1 MTTDLIPFLANIAL
15 VAHADGKL
23 SASELGQLEAI
34 RADLKMKKGDFNKA
48 ITIVGANDHKLTAV
62 GTFADQVMNLELMLR
77 VAYADD
83 DLDRAEADL
92 IADFCRMI
100 GITQEQIDR
109 LEKEIL
115 NSLKQQKKMCVSC
128 GALALADAKFC
139 PRCGV
144 SLEKKE
150 LSTPVEFE
158 IPKSGIAIEFAD
170 STAASFS
177 KALET
182 ARASSGYQKRLMNK
196 KTWHLATFPSGSFEA
211 ALPLAGAL
219 SGIRNKRAFYDGIE
233 KPWDEIFG
241 FAWCATERNSA
252 YRPLEYCFGKDENR
266 INPWGCKQARMDW
279 TDWADWFSY
288 GAWEKGG
295 LFVSK
300 VVWRFNKER
309 IRHELATKLFRYRF
323 CPHMVPKLAQAVIR
337 HLPDTVAPESDKN
350 WVFNRAYE
358 DAPGCIKVVEKEEPG
373 AYVFTNEYWSDGV
386 RPRGFQVLGD
396 VLIKAMA
403 EAGGCAVSPRSLFT
417 P

>member
-1 MTTDLIPFLANIAL
+1 MISDPIPFLANIAL

-48 ITIVGANDHKLTAV
+48 IAVVGANDHKLTPV

-83 DLDRAEADL
+83 DLDSAEAEL
-92 IADFCRMI
+92 IGDFCLMI
-100 GITQEQIDR
+100 GVTQDQIDR

-115 NSLKQQKKMCVSC
+115 NSLKPQGKMCLSC
-128 GALALADAKFC
+128 GSSALADAKFC
-139 PRCGV
+139 PRCGE
-144 SLEKKE
+144 SLDKKDQ
-150 LSTPVEFE
+150 STPVEFE
-158 IPKSGIAIEFAD
+158 IPRSGIAIEFAD

-182 ARASSGYQKRLMNK
+182 ARASSGYQKCMRNK
-196 KTWHLATFPSGSFEA
+196 KTWHLATFPSGSFVD

-219 SGIRNKRAFYDGIE
+219 SGIRNKRAFQDGTE

-241 FAWCATERNSA
+241 FAWCAAQRNSA
-252 YRPLEYCFGKDENR
+252 YRPIEYCFGKDENR

-279 TDWADWFSY
+279 TDWSDWFSY

-295 LFVSK
+295 LLGSK

-309 IRHELATKLFRYRF
+309 IRHELATNLFRYRF

-337 HLPDTVAPESDKN
+337 HLPDTVAPEKDKN
-350 WVFNRAYE
+350 WTFNHRYE
-358 DAPGCIKVVEKEEPG
+358 EAPGCIKVVEKEG
-373 AYVFTNEYWSDGV
+373 TGSYVFTNEYWSDGV
-386 RPRGFQVLGD
+386 RPKGLQVLAD
-396 VLIKAMA
+396 VLTKALA
-403 EAGGCAVSPRSLFT
+403 EAGGCAVSPQSLLK
-417 P
+417 